1 MRNAT
6 VSPYEFEQDTVA
18 GEMLKMI
25 VSTTEEVQE
34 SSPNLRSKC
43 C

>member
-6 VSPYEFEQDTVA
+6 VSPYEFEQDTGA
-18 GEMLKMI
+18 DEMLKMI
-25 VSTTEEVQE
+25 VRATEEIPE
-34 SSPNLRSKC
+34 SSPNLSSRC